1 MVDVTTERCDDVLS
15 ADVGER
21 IDGSNV
27 VRFEETLSTAIE
39 DEKTDGS

>member
-1 MVDVTTERCDDVLS
+1 MVDVTTERHDDVLS
-15 ADVGER
+15 TNVGGR

-39 DEKTDGS
+39 EEETDGS

>member
-1 MVDVTTERCDDVLS
+1 MDVTTERHDDVLS

-27 VRFEETLSTAIE
+27 VRIEEALNTAIE
-39 DEKTDGS
+39 EEKTDGS